1 MHYSALASQA
11 LSAPPYFVAFVV
23 VLCTAFLS
31 DRSRNRSYYVIFHA
45 ILAALGYLS
54 IAIGGMLRADSK
66 WRYAGV
72 YPAAAGFFSAITLI
86 LTWTIN
92 NQDSNSKRG
101 TGVVMLNLFGQFGP
115 LVGTRLYP
123 DSDKPYYVKGMVVCS
138 IFMFLVSLQ
147 AWWLRRRL
155 IRENEGW
162 TERGITNKNG
172 EDAALVDENGL
183 RTKAR
188 FKHIVWRGSCGEEG
202 TSVE

>member
-1 MHYSALASQA
+1 MHYSALTSQA
-11 LSAPPYFVAFVV
+11 LSAPPYFVAFLV
-23 VLCTAFLS
+23 VLVTAFLS
-31 DRSRNRSYYVIFHA
+31 DRSRNRSYYIIFHS
-45 ILAALGYLS
+45 ILGALGYLS

-92 NQDSNSKRG
+92 NQNSNSKRG
-101 TGVVMLNLFGQFGP
+101 TGVVMLNLLGQFGP

-123 DSDKPYYVKGMVVCS
+123 DSDKPFYVKGMTVCS

-147 AWWLRRRL
+147 AWWLRKRL
-155 IRENEGW
+155 IKENERW
-162 TERGITNKNG
+162 TELGIATENG
-172 EDAALVDENGL
+172 ENEALVDENGR

-188 FKHIVWRGSCGEEG
+188 VKHIV
-202 TSVE
+202 

>member
-11 LSAPPYFVAFVV
+11 LSAPPYLVAFLV
-23 VLCTAFLS
+23 VLVTAFLS
-31 DRSRNRSYYVIFHA
+31 DRSQNRSFYIIFHA
-45 ILAALGYLS
+45 IVGALGYLS

-92 NQDSNSKRG
+92 NQNSDSKRG
-101 TGVVMLNLFGQFGP
+101 TGVVMLNLLGQFGP

-123 DSDKPYYVKGMVVCS
+123 DSDKPYYVKGMIVCS

-147 AWWLRRRL
+147 AWWLRMRL
-155 IRENEGW
+155 INENERWMELGMT
-162 TERGITNKNG
+162 TENG
-172 EDAALVDENGL
+172 EDEALVDESGR
-183 RTKAR
+183 RTKTR
-188 FKHIVWRGSCGEEG
+188 FKHIV
-202 TSVE
+202 

>member
-1 MHYSALASQA
+1 MTRMHYSALASQA
-11 LSAPPYFVAFVV
+11 LSAPPYFVAFLV
-23 VLCTAFLS
+23 VLVTAFLS
-31 DRSRNRSYYVIFHA
+31 DRSQNRSYYVIFHA
-45 ILAALGYLS
+45 ILGALGYLS

-101 TGVVMLNLFGQFGP
+101 TGVVMLNLLGQFGP

-123 DSDKPYYVKGMVVCS
+123 DSDKPYYVKGMTVCS

-147 AWWLRRRL
+147 AWWLRMRL
-155 IRENEGW
+155 IKENETW
-162 TERGITNKNG
+162 TELGVMTENG
-172 EDAALVDENGL
+172 EDEALVDENMR

-188 FKHIVWRGSCGEEG
+188 FKHIV
-202 TSVE
+202 

>member
-1 MHYSALASQA
+1 MNYSALASQA
-11 LSAPPYFVAFVV
+11 LSAPPYFVAFLV
-23 VLCTAFLS
+23 VLVTAFLS
-31 DRSRNRSYYVIFHA
+31 DRSQNRSYYVIFHA
-45 ILAALGYLS
+45 ILGALGYLS

-101 TGVVMLNLFGQFGP
+101 TGVVMLNFLGQFGP

-123 DSDKPYYVKGMVVCS
+123 DSDKPYYVKGMAVCS
-138 IFMFLVSLQ
+138 VFMFLVSLQ

-155 IRENEGW
+155 IKENERWKEVGM
-162 TERGITNKNG
+162 TIENG
-172 EDAALVDENGL
+172 EEEEALVDGIGPRAN
-183 RTKAR
+183 AR
-188 FKHIVWRGSCGEEG
+188 FKLIV
-202 TSVE
+202 

>member
-1 MHYSALASQA
+1 MTRMHYSALASQA
-11 LSAPPYFVAFVV
+11 LSAPPYFVAFLV
-23 VLCTAFLS
+23 VLVTAFLS
-31 DRSRNRSYYVIFHA
+31 DRSQNRSYYVIFHA
-45 ILAALGYLS
+45 ILGALGYLS
-54 IAIGGMLRADSK
+54 IAIGGMLRADSG

-92 NQDSNSKRG
+92 NQNSNSKRG
-101 TGVVMLNLFGQFGP
+101 TGVVMLNLLGQFGP

-123 DSDKPYYVKGMVVCS
+123 DSDKPYYVKGMTVCS

-155 IRENEGW
+155 IKENESW
-162 TERGITNKNG
+162 MEVGITTENG
-172 EDAALVDENGL
+172 EDEALVDEDGR

-188 FKHIVWRGSCGEEG
+188 FKHIV
-202 TSVE
+202 

>member
-1 MHYSALASQA
+1 MNYSALASQA
-11 LSAPPYFVAFVV
+11 LSAPPYFVAFLI
-23 VLCTAFLS
+23 VLVTAFLS
-31 DRSRNRSYYVIFHA
+31 DRSQNRSYYVVFPA
-45 ILAALGYLS
+45 ILGALGYLS

-101 TGVVMLNLFGQFGP
+101 TGVVMLNLLGQFGP

-123 DSDKPYYVKGMVVCS
+123 DSDKPYYVKGMAVCS
-138 IFMFLVSLQ
+138 VFMFLVSLQ

-155 IRENEGW
+155 IKENERWKEVGM
-162 TERGITNKNG
+162 TIENG
-172 EDAALVDENGL
+172 EEEEALVDSIGPRAN
-183 RTKAR
+183 AR
-188 FKHIVWRGSCGEEG
+188 FKFIV
-202 TSVE
+202 

>member
-1 MHYSALASQA
+1 MTRMDYSALASQA
-11 LSAPPYFVAFVV
+11 LSAPPYFFAFLV
-23 VLCTAFLS
+23 VLVTAFLS
-31 DRSRNRSYYVIFHA
+31 DRSRNRSNYVIFHA
-45 ILAALGYLS
+45 ILGALGYLS

-123 DSDKPYYVKGMVVCS
+123 DSDKPYYVKGMAVCS
-138 IFMFLVSLQ
+138 FFMFLVSLQ

-155 IRENEGW
+155 IKENERW
-162 TERGITNKNG
+162 TELGITNQNG
-172 EDAALVDENGL
+172 EDEALVDENGL
-183 RTKAR
+183 GTKAR
-188 FKHIVWRGSCGEEG
+188 FKHIV
-202 TSVE
+202 

>member
-11 LSAPPYFVAFVV
+11 LSAPPYFVAFLV
-23 VLCTAFLS
+23 VLITAFLS
-31 DRSRNRSYYVIFHA
+31 DRSQNRSYYVIFHA
-45 ILAALGYLS
+45 ILGALGYLS

-66 WRYAGV
+66 GRYSGV

-101 TGVVMLNLFGQFGP
+101 TGVVMLNLLGQFGP

-123 DSDKPYYVKGMVVCS
+123 DSDKPYYVRGMTVCS

-155 IRENEGW
+155 IKENERWMELGLT
-162 TERGITNKNG
+162 TENG
-172 EDAALVDENGL
+172 EDEALVDGNGR
-183 RTKAR
+183 RTIAR
-188 FKHIVWRGSCGEEG
+188 LKHIV
-202 TSVE
+202 

>member
-11 LSAPPYFVAFVV
+11 LSAPPYFVAFLV
-23 VLCTAFLS
+23 VLVTAFLS
-31 DRSRNRSYYVIFHA
+31 DRSQNRSYYVIFHA
-45 ILAALGYLS
+45 ILGALGYLS

-101 TGVVMLNLFGQFGP
+101 TGVVMLNLLGQFGP

-123 DSDKPYYVKGMVVCS
+123 DSDKPYYVKGMTVCS

-155 IRENEGW
+155 IKENERWMELGIA
-162 TERGITNKNG
+162 TEDG
-172 EDAALVDENGL
+172 ENEALVDENGR
-183 RTKAR
+183 RTKTR
-188 FKHIVWRGSCGEEG
+188 VKHIV
-202 TSVE
+202 